1 MKLKYYLRGLG
12 IGILVVALILTVSGN
27 TDAKMSDEAV
37 KRRAAELG
45 MVEKDKSVLGDI
57 GSETAAG
64 EDTLPENGTPE
75 ASKPE
80 ESAPGQTPEPE
91 ESVSGQTAEPEETG
105 EEAPEPENGMVKPEA
120 PAEAAGGTPG
130 TEENEAGQTEAVSS
144 AEDAAGQEP
153 VQEIEE
159 RAGEVADRA
168 EDVAENSPAGRVV
181 TLEVRR
187 GDSSVSVARRAAEAG
202 LVQSAAD
209 FDVFLCRNGYDKRI
223 SVGNYEI
230 TEGASE
236 KEIADIITKS
246 R

>member
-12 IGILVVALILTVSGN
+12 IGMLVAALILTVSGN

-37 KRRAAELG
+37 KRRASELG
-45 MVEKDKSVLGDI
+45 MVERDKSVLGDI
-57 GSETAAG
+57 GGETAAG
-64 EDTLPENGTPE
+64 EDELPENGMPE
-75 ASKPE
+75 AS
-80 ESAPGQTPEPE
+80 EPE
-91 ESVSGQTAEPEETG
+91 DSVSGQIIEPEETE
-105 EEAPEPENGMVKPEA
+105 EEAQEPESDAVEPETLAESEGIA
-120 PAEAAGGTPG
+120 PE
-130 TEENEAGQTEAVSS
+130 TEENEAGQTGTVSS
-144 AEDAAGQEP
+144 AEDAAEQEL

-159 RAGEVADRA
+159 RAEEVADRA

>member
-1 MKLKYYLRGLG
+1 MKYYLRGLG
-12 IGILVVALILTVSGN
+12 IGMLVTALILTVSGK

-37 KRRAAELG
+37 RRRAAELG
-45 MVEKDKSVLGDI
+45 MVEKDKTVLGEL
-57 GSETAAG
+57 GGEEAEGEGAA
-64 EDTLPENGTPE
+64 
-75 ASKPE
+75 
-80 ESAPGQTPEPE
+80 EPE
-91 ESVSGQTAEPEETG
+91 SGLEEAPESVSGQETEPGTSAEDRQTPEDVGVEPEEIEQVQDG
-105 EEAPEPENGMVKPEA
+105 GPEA
-120 PAEAAGGTPG
+120 
-130 TEENEAGQTEAVSS
+130 EEDVIGQPETDLS
-144 AEDAAGQEP
+144 AEDKAEQELA
-153 VQEIEE
+153 QEIEE
-159 RAGEVADRA
+159 RADEVADRA
-168 EDVAENSPAGRVV
+168 EDVAENSPAGRVIM
-181 TLEVRR
+181 LQVRR

>member
-12 IGILVVALILTVSGN
+12 IGMLVVALLLTVSGS
-27 TDAKMSDEAV
+27 TGAKMSDEAV

-45 MVEKDKSVLGDI
+45 MVEKDKTVLGEL
-57 GSETAAG
+57 GSETVSG
-64 EDTLPENGTPE
+64 ET
-75 ASKPE
+75 AKPE
-80 ESAPGQTPEPE
+80 SDVSEPDKK
-91 ESVSGQTAEPEETG
+91 
-105 EEAPEPENGMVKPEA
+105 EEAPEE
-120 PAEAAGGTPG
+120 PAEADENAAQRIEQP
-130 TEENEAGQTEAVSS
+130 EEDENAAKQQIEQPE
-144 AEDAAGQEP
+144 EDAAEQN
-153 VQEIEE
+153 QAQDIEE
-159 RAGEVADRA
+159 RADEVADRA
-168 EDVAENSPAGRVV
+168 EEIAENAPAGRVV

>member
-12 IGILVVALILTVSGN
+12 IGMLVVALLFTVSGN
-27 TDAKMSDEAV
+27 TGAKMSDEAV
-37 KRRAAELG
+37 KRRAAQLG
-45 MVEKDKSVLGDI
+45 MVEKDKTVLGEL
-57 GSETAAG
+57 GSET
-64 EDTLPENGTPE
+64 
-75 ASKPE
+75 
-80 ESAPGQTPEPE
+80 
-91 ESVSGQTAEPEETG
+91 VSGETAEPESGAETDNVAEQPENNTEKPAEVAKPESG
-105 EEAPEPENGMVKPEA
+105 VSEPEKTTEA
-120 PAEAAGGTPG
+120 
-130 TEENEAGQTEAVSS
+130 QTESVEADKNATQQQTEPS
-144 AEDAAGQEP
+144 EGDAAEKNPAQD
-153 VQEIEE
+153 IEE
-159 RAGEVADRA
+159 RADEVAERA
-168 EDVAENSPAGRVV
+168 EEIAENSPAGRVV

>member
-12 IGILVVALILTVSGN
+12 IGMLVAALILTISGK
-27 TDAKMSDEAV
+27 TDSKMSDEAI

-45 MVEKDKSVLGDI
+45 MVEKDKTVLGEI
-57 GSETAAG
+57 GSAADSG
-64 EDTLPENGTPE
+64 ENAT
-75 ASKPE
+75 
-80 ESAPGQTPEPE
+80 EPE
-91 ESVSGQTAEPEETG
+91 GGEAETQDSVSGQAVEPEASAEH
-105 EEAPEPENGMVKPEA
+105 APEPKEDVSGQPE
-120 PAEAAGGTPG
+120 
-130 TEENEAGQTEAVSS
+130 TEPVV
-144 AEDAAGQEP
+144 EDKDEREL

-159 RAGEVADRA
+159 RADEVADRA
-168 EDVAENSPAGRVV
+168 GDVAENAPAGRIVM
-181 TLEVRR
+181 LEVRR

-223 SVGNYEI
+223 SIGNYEI

-236 KEIADIITKS
+236 EEIADIITKS

>member
-12 IGILVVALILTVSGN
+12 IGMLVAALVLVVSGK
-27 TDAKMSDEAV
+27 TSAEMSDEAV

-57 GSETAAG
+57 NVVAG
-64 EDTLPENGTPE
+64 EESQVGEPGDNEPKPEEAAEPGEVIVKPVEEMEKPE
-75 ASKPE
+75 DSASKPE
-80 ESAPGQTPEPE
+80 DGNAQ
-91 ESVSGQTAEPEETG
+91 SGQSEGTAQGIEQRAEEV
-105 EEAPEPENGMVKPEA
+105 A
-120 PAEAAGGTPG
+120 
-130 TEENEAGQTEAVSS
+130 
-144 AEDAAGQEP
+144 D
-153 VQEIEE
+153 
-159 RAGEVADRA
+159 RAGEVA
-168 EDVAENSPAGRVV
+168 ENAPSGRVI

-187 GDSSVSVARRAAEAG
+187 GDSSVSVARRAADAG

-223 SVGNYEI
+223 SIGNYEI

>member
-12 IGILVVALILTVSGN
+12 IGMLVAALILTISGK
-27 TDAKMSDEAV
+27 TDTKMSDEAI

-45 MVEKDKSVLGDI
+45 MVEKDKTVLGEI
-57 GSETAAG
+57 GSAAG
-64 EDTLPENGTPE
+64 TGDD
-75 ASKPE
+75 A
-80 ESAPGQTPEPE
+80 AEPE
-91 ESVSGQTAEPEETG
+91 DVEAEMPDSVSGQDVEPEEDVSG
-105 EEAPEPENGMVKPEA
+105 QPEA
-120 PAEAAGGTPG
+120 EPA
-130 TEENEAGQTEAVSS
+130 
-144 AEDAAGQEP
+144 AEDEADREA

-159 RAGEVADRA
+159 RAEEVADRA
-168 EDVAENSPAGRVV
+168 EDVVENSPAGRVV
-181 TLEVRR
+181 MLEVRR

>member
-12 IGILVVALILTVSGN
+12 IGMLVAAIILTVSGS
-27 TDAKMSDEAV
+27 TGAKMSDEAV
-37 KRRAAELG
+37 RRRAAELG
-45 MVEKDKSVLGDI
+45 MVEKDKTVLGELGNETVSGETEKPESVAEA
-57 GSETAAG
+57 GSET
-64 EDTLPENGTPE
+64 EQPENNTEEPAEVTEPE
-75 ASKPE
+75 KTTEAQA
-80 ESAPGQTPEPE
+80 ESAE
-91 ESVSGQTAEPEETG
+91 EDKNATQQ
-105 EEAPEPENGMVKPEA
+105 
-120 PAEAAGGTPG
+120 
-130 TEENEAGQTEAVSS
+130 QTEPSE
-144 AEDAAGQEP
+144 EDADEQKPAQD
-153 VQEIEE
+153 IEE
-159 RAGEVADRA
+159 RAEEVAERA
-168 EDVAENSPAGRVV
+168 EEIAENSPAGRVV

-187 GDSSVSVARRAAEAG
+187 GDSSVSVARRAEDAG

>member
-12 IGILVVALILTVSGN
+12 IGMLVTALILTVSGRTN
-27 TDAKMSDEAV
+27 AKMSDEAV
-37 KRRAAELG
+37 RRRAAELG
-45 MVEKDKSVLGDI
+45 MVEKDKTVLGEL
-57 GSETAAG
+57 GSEK
-64 EDTLPENGTPE
+64 PE
-75 ASKPE
+75 AE
-80 ESAPGQTPEPE
+80 DAAEPDGNTAE
-91 ESVSGQTAEPEETG
+91 VTESVSGQDTEQETSTEDTQETEDVGVEPEET
-105 EEAPEPENGMVKPEA
+105 EQIQDLAPEAEEDAVNEPE
-120 PAEAAGGTPG
+120 TDL
-130 TEENEAGQTEAVSS
+130 S
-144 AEDAAGQEP
+144 AEDKAEQEL

-159 RAGEVADRA
+159 RADEVADRA

-181 TLEVRR
+181 MLQVRR

-236 KEIADIITKS
+236 KEIADIITRS